1 MKNSFLIPAKFRIIG
16 WFLFLLSFGL
26 GILTQVAS
34 YEIPGFQVYFTD
46 RPGSA
51 NYNLTDELAFTG
63 SVIGLLMIS
72 FAKHINEDELIS
84 KIRLESWQWAV
95 IINYAILLILDLTNY
110 GLGFVFIMTYNVFTL
125 LIVYILRF
133 NYSMYSL
140 KKGLSKED

>member
-1 MKNSFLIPAKFRIIG
+1 MKNRFLIPAKFRAIG

-26 GILTQVAS
+26 GIFTQLAS
-34 YEIPGFQVYFTD
+34 YEIPGFQVYFID

-63 SVIGLLMIS
+63 SIVGLLMIS

-125 LIVYILRF
+125 LIVYIIPF
-133 NYSMYSL
+133 NYSLYSL
-140 KKGLSKED
+140 KKGLSRED